1 MSIKITVK
9 SGSVKVVDT
18 RGNNVYI
25 LEEGIDN
32 VAKDSIS
39 AFLEGF
45 TYNPTSSKSAFLEG
59 ASKQYPYTLEIRVV
73 DSSEE
78 FVVDSSSQYVVVHLD
93 GIAALQQA
101 FLKGGEAGTEVFD
114 SSPAYL
120 EGVGDEATGQQS
132 AYLKGKS
139 TAQSSQSGYLKG
151 GVEVETSTSAYTEG
165 APTATGSTP
174 AYLEGR
180 DTATDQISAFL
191 AGKSTAQTS
200 LAAFLNGVVRASQ
213 SAFMEGTEPVL
224 ARGSVSAFLASD
236 GFWPFTDNF
245 TGSDDSPWDE
255 LKWVTEK
262 YDAE

>member
-18 RGNNVYI
+18 RGNDVYV
-25 LEEGIDN
+25 LQEGTGIPT
-32 VAKDSIS
+32 AKSSVS
-39 AFLEGF
+39 AFLEG
-45 TYNPTSSKSAFLEG
+45 YDPNPTTSTPAFLEG
-59 ASKQYPYTLEIRVV
+59 QKTYDYTLEIRVV
-73 DSSEE
+73 DSNGD
-78 FVVDSSSQYVVVHLD
+78 FVVNSASEYVVVHRD
-93 GIAALQQA
+93 GVATNHPA
-101 FLKGGEAGTEVFD
+101 FLEGFSGTEVSD
-114 SSPAYL
+114 STSAYL

-151 GVEVETSTSAYTEG
+151 GVEVETSTPAYTEG

-191 AGKSTAQTS
+191 AGKSTTQTS

-213 SAFMEGTEPVL
+213 LAFMEGTEPVL